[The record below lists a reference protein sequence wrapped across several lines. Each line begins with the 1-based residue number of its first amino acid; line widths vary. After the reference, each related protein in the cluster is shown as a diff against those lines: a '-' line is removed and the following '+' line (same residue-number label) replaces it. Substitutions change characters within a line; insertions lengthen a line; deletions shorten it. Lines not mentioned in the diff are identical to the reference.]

1 MADNMAQL
9 TLKSDCHTSR
19 QLTKVS
25 LNVKTKKPLSHTHR
39 GRKAGKRLYVWDFWG
54 NLSGFLPGTKK
65 KIPKKIMCVCVYVK
79 ALPNPVQV
87 LN

>member
-25 LNVKTKKPLSHTHR
+25 LNVKTKKPLSLTHTHTLTAAE
-39 GRKAGKRLYVWDFWG
+39 KLAKDYM
-54 NLSGFLPGTKK
+54 SGIFGV
-65 KIPKKIMCVCVYVK
+65 I
-79 ALPNPVQV
+79 
-87 LN
+87 